1 MSKNKIIISLG
12 ALVALLPFL
21 GFPTSWESVLEVIVG
36 LAIILTSIW
45 STIDKKL
52 IQKAKA
58 QKRQSQ
64 RQVFEEAVSTENL
77 EEEEINNEQT
87 F

>member
-12 ALVALLPFL
+12 AFVALLPIL
-21 GFPTSWESVLEVIVG
+21 GFPSSWESVFEVIVG
-36 LAIILTSIW
+36 LAIILTSVW

-52 IQKAKA
+52 TQKAKA

-64 RQVFEEAVSTENL
+64 RQAYEASS
-77 EEEEINNEQT
+77 EEENINNSQT